1 MSSFDVTDALALK
14 AGSSFQ
20 LSEVDPTET
29 PGFTGGKKDL
39 DKAFAEIDDE
49 LEELQEKLYANF
61 RAGNEVGSVL
71 LILQGMDTSGKGG
84 VIRHVVGAL
93 DPQGVH
99 LAAFGAPTE
108 EELGHDFLWRIK
120 KQLPSNGF
128 IGVFDRS
135 HYEDVLIAR
144 VDELA
149 PLEEIETRYQQ
160 IREFEKDL
168 VDSGTRIIKVMLHI
182 SKDFQYDNLYERL
195 EREDK
200 FWKYDPSDLDA
211 RRKWDEYQQAY
222 QIAIAETSTDEAP
235 WYVIPGD
242 DKKYARMVVKHL
254 LLETLRA
261 MNLAWPKAD
270 FDVDEQKKEL
280 EKLK

>member
-1 MSSFDVTDALALK
+1 MK

-29 PGFTGGKKDL
+29 PGFNGGKKDL

-108 EELGHDFLWRIK
+108 EELRHDFLWRIK

-144 VDELA
+144 VEELA

-160 IREFEKDL
+160 IREFEKGL
-168 VDSGTRIIKVMLHI
+168 VDSGAHIIKVMLHI
-182 SKDFQYDNLYERL
+182 SKDFQYDNLSERL

-200 FWKYDPSDLDA
+200 FWKYDPSDPDA
-211 RRKWDEYQQAY
+211 RRKWDEYQEAY

-242 DKKYARMVVKHL
+242 NKKYARMVVKHL

-261 MNLAWPKAD
+261 MNLEWPKAD
-270 FDVDEQKKEL
+270 FDVEEQKKEL

>member
-1 MSSFDVTDALALK
+1 MSSFDITEALALK
-14 AGSSFQ
+14 AGSGFQ

-39 DKAFAEIDDE
+39 DKVFVEIDDE

-108 EELGHDFLWRIK
+108 EELRHDFLWRIK

-144 VDELA
+144 VEELA

-160 IREFEKDL
+160 IREFEKGL
-168 VDSGTRIIKVMLHI
+168 VDSGAHIIKVMLHI
-182 SKDFQYDNLYERL
+182 SKDFQYDNLSERL

-211 RRKWDEYQQAY
+211 RRKWDEYQEAY
-222 QIAIAETSTDEAP
+222 QIAITETSTDEAP

-242 DKKYARMVVKHL
+242 NKKYARMVVKHL

-270 FDVDEQKKEL
+270 FDVEEQKKEL